1 MNKAVLPVGLT
12 PCRSPP
18 RPPANTPAALEGQ
31 AHPAR
36 HRQPGLRAPRSRSQ
50 AAGRGGTRASPQA
63 RPWHCTNAERAALRG
78 HPSPGLV
85 RAEPGNVHFAG
96 TRGSSQDC
104 VAGLPGPSFP
114 AASTPLALGCPAPAP
129 GSPELTRTPH
139 LCLPCPRS
147 SSFPREPQLLL
158 FIHPQNSVGA
168 SLGREGRCG
177 RDRSHFS
184 QVIAVPTHTHIHTF
198 PDPWGDVSPPVPE
211 DRCPGAP
218 LAALAV

>member
-1 MNKAVLPVGLT
+1 MSFSA
-12 PCRSPP
+12 PP
-18 RPPANTPAALEGQ
+18 RPPQTRLRLWRDRPVPQGTASLGSELRGLGP
-31 AHPAR
+31 R
-36 HRQPGLRAPRSRSQ
+36 LRAG
-50 AAGRGGTRASPQA
+50 AGRGLPPRPGLGTAPTLSGQRFGGTP
-63 RPWHCTNAERAALRG
+63 P
-78 HPSPGLV
+78 PGLV
-85 RAEPGNVHFAG
+85 RAEPGNVHFAE

-104 VAGLPGPSFP
+104 VAGLPGPFVSTGARPSFP

-168 SLGREGRCG
+168 SLRREGRCG

-184 QVIAVPTHTHIHTF
+184 QVIAAPPHTHIHTF
-198 PDPWGDVSPPVPE
+198 LDPWGDVSPSVPE